1 MKKNRLILISII
13 LFIFGTVLLITSI
26 SYLLPK
32 VLNKQSIVGISSIWN
47 FIKAFIGLFSDI
59 FSIVLGI
66 SSLLKKNPPAL
77 VPIPTTAK
85 TKINVPIVGRDDD
98 LKWLRSIDKDSL
110 LVGQPGSGKTFLL
123 YKFAKDNLGLFVDSD
138 DINSISREYK
148 KKRPK
153 YIIVDDSQLHI
164 DLLDRLIQFRERKK
178 VNFIILVSCWPSFR
192 NQITDKLNLPEK
204 RIHNLG
210 ELTRDEIIQVI
221 KNAGLGGSEEL
232 IREIVN
238 QSSGRPGLSVTLT
251 DICLKGGVKDVV
263 LGDVLARNTANYL
276 SNIVGD
282 QAIVILAGFAIG
294 GDAGVPLNIV
304 ADELRVSLPEVQTI
318 VTYLTSGLI
327 LQTELGLAVYPPA
340 LRFALVRDKF
350 FGIAPLP
357 LRGFIERAPSLMDVG
372 YTLVGAKAR
381 GAKIPLDLFI
391 EILQNVDI
399 NNLWGSSQ
407 LWKEFAYLGTDET
420 NWVLMNHPEHLLH
433 VAQPA
438 LFRSPDVVIPLLL
451 KQAVSDTRQLSLTF
465 EHPLKQI
472 HDWVIEAYPGRG
484 IALPRRKSVLNTVKS
499 WLASGGAPD
508 IGYRALKSALSP
520 EFNSTSSDPGS
531 ETKITIHYGALTLEE
546 ILSFNELWSQIIPLI
561 ENYPSNNW
569 IPIREIVEMWAYPGR
584 INPITPEVA
593 AAMKAIAEKMLNSLL
608 PFLSTKPGFILWA
621 HHLSSETGLNL
632 LAKPDPIYEI
642 LYPVRELK
650 DWRESEERQK
660 SSVRDLAKEW
670 ASHDPNSSMQ
680 ELFLIEENAKGAGA
694 IWPRWTP
701 YFCTEIVQ
709 HLQNPL
715 IWARAGIRYGLPGD
729 IVEPFLAEAI
739 RIDDPA
745 WVETAR
751 QCLGHTQYKFVVIK
765 LGLIFPNLSDEFV
778 DEILSNLDGTA
789 GIIET
794 YCVRNEVPEERVLRL
809 LKQKDTKIARAAARG
824 EWFANPSKTIRE
836 SLRGQWEIVVTNDFP
851 GDYYLEEVFLSFPQ
865 LAVTWLNNILSWESN
880 LDEGTIYSTRL
891 EDTIR
896 WAALALDFERRKTLL
911 ARLTPSRITRELIF
925 PLVGDIEELFR
936 CLISNAQLKE
946 FHLKPLY
953 RGPSE
958 VWVKKAI
965 IALEA
970 GYGPRDILDAT
981 LYNEGIGMSWEGNA
995 SEMWIDLKNRFEPF
1009 LTNPDDRIKDIA
1021 KIAVE
1026 KAESNR
1032 IQSLKRER
1040 QRAIYG
1046 R

>member
-1 MKKNRLILISII
+1 MW
-13 LFIFGTVLLITSI
+13 
-26 SYLLPK
+26 
-32 VLNKQSIVGISSIWN
+32 VGDPG
-47 FIKAFIGLFSDI
+47 IKAFIGLFSDI

-381 GAKIPLDLFI
+381 GA
-391 EILQNVDI
+391 
-399 NNLWGSSQ
+399 
-407 LWKEFAYLGTDET
+407 
-420 NWVLMNHPEHLLH
+420 
-433 VAQPA
+433 
-438 LFRSPDVVIPLLL
+438 
-451 KQAVSDTRQLSLTF
+451 
-465 EHPLKQI
+465 
-472 HDWVIEAYPGRG
+472 
-484 IALPRRKSVLNTVKS
+484 
-499 WLASGGAPD
+499 
-508 IGYRALKSALSP
+508 LSP

-650 DWRESEERQK
+650 GWRESGK
-660 SSVRDLAKEW
+660 KGKNL
-670 ASHDPNSSMQ
+670 
-680 ELFLIEENAKGAGA
+680 LFEIWQRNGHLMTLIQVCKNYFLLRK
-694 IWPRWTP
+694 TP
-701 YFCTEIVQ
+701 
-709 HLQNPL
+709 
-715 IWARAGIRYGLPGD
+715 
-729 IVEPFLAEAI
+729 
-739 RIDDPA
+739 
-745 WVETAR
+745 
-751 QCLGHTQYKFVVIK
+751 K
-765 LGLIFPNLSDEFV
+765 
-778 DEILSNLDGTA
+778 
-789 GIIET
+789 
-794 YCVRNEVPEERVLRL
+794 VPEQFGLGGHHIFVQRL
-809 LKQKDTKIARAAARG
+809 CNIYKI
-824 EWFANPSKTIRE
+824 
-836 SLRGQWEIVVTNDFP
+836 L
-851 GDYYLEEVFLSFPQ
+851 
-865 LAVTWLNNILSWESN
+865 
-880 LDEGTIYSTRL
+880 
-891 EDTIR
+891 
-896 WAALALDFERRKTLL
+896 
-911 ARLTPSRITRELIF
+911 
-925 PLVGDIEELFR
+925 
-936 CLISNAQLKE
+936 
-946 FHLKPLY
+946 
-953 RGPSE
+953 
-958 VWVKKAI
+958 
-965 IALEA
+965 
-970 GYGPRDILDAT
+970 
-981 LYNEGIGMSWEGNA
+981 
-995 SEMWIDLKNRFEPF
+995 
-1009 LTNPDDRIKDIA
+1009 
-1021 KIAVE
+1021 
-1026 KAESNR
+1026 
-1032 IQSLKRER
+1032 
-1040 QRAIYG
+1040 
-1046 R
+1046 